1 MNRPL
6 NSSVNLQ
13 TLKSQ
18 LDLFEKTLL
27 TKQKS
32 TNQDFFKQLIRQETT
47 KLLQNL
53 PQGLDKNQLL
63 ALLQEIF
70 GSQNFQNGKYKGGKE
85 IVIETVHEFFGKE
98 NFKDGKFTGG

>member
-63 ALLQEIF
+63 TFLQDIF